1 MVQTIERDAVSK
13 TSEAAV
19 HPLEPLSKA
28 EVEAAV
34 AIVKADPRVTP
45 TSRFV
50 GLMLNEPAK
59 DLVLGYTPESHVE
72 REAMVILLD
81 NALGECSELVVSLT
95 QQAVTTWRRLEG
107 ANRRS
112 CLMNSSSA
120 KRLSSGR
127 PSSSKPC
134 ENAASTM

>member
-34 AIVKADPRVTP
+34 AIVKADPRVAP

-59 DLVLGYTPESHVE
+59 ELVLSYAPESHVE

-107 ANRRS
+107 VAT
-112 CLMNSSSA
+112 CDHA
-120 KRLSSGR
+120 
-127 PSSSKPC
+127 
-134 ENAASTM
+134 